1 MVSSQ
6 YDSIFLSYIQI
17 LERLKIYGIKTKHG
31 KEITFMD
38 LVKAVTVMDKKHSA
52 CRWKSEKVKSRK
64 YYILVEGY
72 YWLMYV
78 YFCHEKKLIDRDID
92 FFVKRISQYEELLKV
107 ESKNLFCDDMY
118 QQNLE
123 TYFNHK
129 KRSVETAIKKMLEYN
144 LEYRYSKNGKYVIS
158 KKGIEWLCKNCFK
171 QKYLEILENYKMEL
185 TEKYIEAGFPYDN
198 FFRKN

>member
-6 YDSIFLSYIQI
+6 YDSIFLSYTQI

-38 LVKAVTVMDKKHSA
+38 LVKAVTIMEKKHPA

-78 YFCHEKKLIDRDID
+78 YFQNEKKQIDADIE
-92 FFVKRISQYEELLKV
+92 FFVKRINQYEKLLK
-107 ESKNLFCDDMY
+107 SKSKDLFCDDLF
-118 QQNLE
+118 QDELE
-123 TYFNHK
+123 IYFNRK
-129 KRSVETAIKKMLEYN
+129 KRSIETAIRKMLEYN
-144 LEYRYSKNGKYVIS
+144 SNYRYLKNNKYIIS
-158 KKGIEWLCKNCFK
+158 KDGIEWLCKNCFK
-171 QKYLEILENYKMEL
+171 QKYLELLEDYKMEL
-185 TEKYIEAGFPYDN
+185 TQQYIEMGLPYDN
-198 FFRKN
+198 FFGRN